1 MILNKQITLRQITKG
16 EDRPSN
22 HGQVSDSINDTL
34 VTVNVTTLSTQT
46 TIRLFGVSNPKMVTV
61 RSLTPLTEFDLVLI
75 DGEKYKHYAEQSIT
89 DRRNL
94 TLIEVDA

>member
-1 MILNKQITLRQITKG
+1 MILNKQITLRKIIKG

-22 HGQVSDSINDTL
+22 HGKVSDSINDTL

-61 RSLTPLTEFDLVLI
+61 RSLTPLTEFDLALI
-75 DGEKYKHYAEQSIT
+75 DGEQYKHYAEQSIT

>member
-22 HGQVSDSINDTL
+22 HGQVSESINDTL

-61 RSLTPLTEFDLVLI
+61 RSLTPLPEFDLALI
-75 DGEKYKHYAEQSIT
+75 DGEQYKHYAEQSIT

>member
-22 HGQVSDSINDTL
+22 RGQVSESINDTL

-61 RSLTPLTEFDLVLI
+61 RSLTPLPEFYLALI
-75 DGEKYKHYAEQSIT
+75 DGEQYKHYAEQSIT

>member
-34 VTVNVTTLSTQT
+34 VTVNVTTLSVQK
-46 TIRLFGVSNPKMVTV
+46 TIRDFGITSPVMVNV
-61 RSLTPLTEFDLVLI
+61 RSLTPLPDFTVALI
-75 DGEKYKHYAEQSIT
+75 DGKAFKHYATQSIS

-94 TLIEVDA
+94 TLIEGDA

>member
-1 MILNKQITLRQITKG
+1 MILNKQITLRQIIKG

-22 HGQVSDSINDTL
+22 HGAASESINDTL
-34 VTVNVTTLSTQT
+34 VTVNVTTLSVQK
-46 TIRLFGVSNPKMVTV
+46 TIQDFGITSPNMVNV
-61 RSLTPLTEFDLVLI
+61 RSLTPLPDFIIALI
-75 DGEKYKHYAEQSIT
+75 DGKTFKPYATQSIS

>member
-1 MILNKQITLRQITKG
+1 MILNKQITLRQITKV

-22 HGQVSDSINDTL
+22 HGTASDSINDTL
-34 VTVNVTTLSTQT
+34 VTVNVTTLSVQK
-46 TIRLFGVSNPKMVTV
+46 TIRDFGVSQPKMVTV
-61 RSLTPLTEFDLVLI
+61 RSLTPLPEFDVALI
-75 DGEKYKHYAEQSIT
+75 DGKQYKHYAEQSII

>member
-1 MILNKQITLRQITKG
+1 MILNKQITLRQIIKG

-22 HGQVSDSINDTL
+22 HGQVSESINDTL

-46 TIRLFGVSNPKMVTV
+46 TIRLFGVTNPTMVTV
-61 RSLTPLTEFDLVLI
+61 RSLTPLPEFDLALI
-75 DGEKYKHYAEQSIT
+75 DGKQYKHYAQQSIT

>member
-1 MILNKQITLRQITKG
+1 MILNKQITLHQSTKG

-22 HGQVSDSINDTL
+22 YGQVSDSINDTL

-46 TIRLFGVSNPKMVTV
+46 IIRLFGVSNPKMVTV
-61 RSLTPLTEFDLVLI
+61 RSLTPLPEFDLVLI
-75 DGEKYKHYAEQSIT
+75 DGEQYKHYAEQSIT

>member
-22 HGQVSDSINDTL
+22 HGTVSDSINDTL
-34 VTVNVTTLSTQT
+34 VTVNVTTLSTPT
-46 TIRLFGVSNPKMVTV
+46 TIRSFGVTNSKMVTV
-61 RSLTPLTEFDLVLI
+61 RSLTPLPDFNLALI
-75 DGEKYKHYAEQSIT
+75 DGKQYKHYAKQSIV

>member
-1 MILNKQITLRQITKG
+1 MILNKQITLRKITKG

-22 HGQVSDSINDTL
+22 HGTVSDIINDKL

-46 TIRLFGVSNPKMVTV
+46 TIRLFGVTNPIMVTV
-61 RSLTPLTEFDLVLI
+61 RSLTPLPDFDLALI
-75 DGEKYKHYAEQSIT
+75 DGKQYKHYAQQSIT

-94 TLIEVDA
+94 TLIEGDA

>member
-61 RSLTPLTEFDLVLI
+61 RSLTPLPEFDLALI
-75 DGEKYKHYAEQSIT
+75 DGEQYNHYAEQSIT

>member
-22 HGQVSDSINDTL
+22 HGTASDSINDTL

-46 TIRLFGVSNPKMVTV
+46 TIRLFGVTNPKMVTI
-61 RSLTPLTEFDLVLI
+61 RSLTPLPDFNLALI
-75 DGEKYKHYAEQSIT
+75 DGKQYKHYAQQSIV

-94 TLIEVDA
+94 TLIELDA

>member
-1 MILNKQITLRQITKG
+1 MIFNKQITLRKITKG

-34 VTVNVTTLSTQT
+34 VTVNVTTLSVQT
-46 TIRLFGVSNPKMVTV
+46 TIRDFGITSPVMVNV
-61 RSLTPLTEFDLVLI
+61 RSLTPLPDFTIALI
-75 DGEKYKHYAEQSIT
+75 DCKTFKPYATQSIV

-94 TLIEVDA
+94 TLIEGDA

>member
-1 MILNKQITLRQITKG
+1 MILNKQITLRNIIKG

-22 HGQVSDSINDTL
+22 HGKVSDNINDTL

-46 TIRLFGVSNPKMVTV
+46 TIRLFGVTNPKMVTV
-61 RSLTPLTEFDLVLI
+61 RSLTPLPEFDLVLI
-75 DGEKYKHYAEQSIT
+75 DGEQYKHYAEQSIT